1 METVIKCAFSCPA
14 NVNAPFASVLTQFK
28 PSETTTPCIPFP
40 PHDTVPFISA
50 AMTAT
55 AAKTNKPVNRNVR
68 MFFPFLIMVKQSV
81 YCYKE
86 KVY

>member
-1 METVIKCAFSCPA
+1 MP
-14 NVNAPFASVLTQFK
+14 P
-28 PSETTTPCIPFP
+28 IPFP
-40 PHDTVPFISA
+40 PHDTVPLNSA
-50 AMTAT
+50 AMTAN

-86 KVY
+86 KVYWKTQNAISRQQYS